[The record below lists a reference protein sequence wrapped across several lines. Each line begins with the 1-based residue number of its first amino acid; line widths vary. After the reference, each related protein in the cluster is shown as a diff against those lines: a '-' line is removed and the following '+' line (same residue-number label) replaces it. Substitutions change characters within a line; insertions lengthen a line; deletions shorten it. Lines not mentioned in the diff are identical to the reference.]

1 MRKFLVLCGMA
12 LCVAAPVATMPASSA
27 TPLPTRVTPLLAH
40 DLPGLAGKEGAMV
53 VVDYPPGGADPVHRH
68 NASVFVYV
76 LKGSVVMQVK
86 GGQAVTLH
94 EGQSFF
100 EGPADVH
107 LIGRNASTTE
117 PARFIAFFVKDK
129 AAPFVTPAH

>member
-1 MRKFLVLCGMA
+1 MRNFLVLCGMA
-12 LCVAAPVATMPASSA
+12 LCVATPVAATPASSA

-107 LIGRNASTTE
+107 LTGRNASTTE

-129 AAPFVTPAH
+129 AAPFVAPAH

>member
-1 MRKFLVLCGMA
+1 M
-12 LCVAAPVATMPASSA
+12 
-27 TPLPTRVTPLLAH
+27 TPLLTH
-40 DLPGLAGKEGAMV
+40 DLPGLAGKEGAMLL
-53 VVDYPPGGADPVHRH
+53 VDYPPGGADPVHRH

-76 LKGSVVMQVK
+76 LRGSVVMQVK
-86 GGQAVTLH
+86 GGAAVTLH

-129 AAPFVTPAH
+129 AAPFVAPAH